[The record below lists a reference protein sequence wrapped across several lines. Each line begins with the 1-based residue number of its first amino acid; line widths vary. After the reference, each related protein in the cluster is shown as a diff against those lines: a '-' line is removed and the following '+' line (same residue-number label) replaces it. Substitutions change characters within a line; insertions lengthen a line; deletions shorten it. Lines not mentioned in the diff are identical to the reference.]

1 MTRSQLAAMLIK
13 QDAGECS
20 MSSGDDLRRHCIA
33 EAAYFKA
40 EKRGF
45 APGFEEQ
52 DWAEAE
58 MEFDAACKQM
68 EHSSKSLSLVGG
80 MQA

>member
-40 EKRGF
+40 EKRG
-45 APGFEEQ
+45 
-52 DWAEAE
+52 
-58 MEFDAACKQM
+58 
-68 EHSSKSLSLVGG
+68 
-80 MQA
+80 